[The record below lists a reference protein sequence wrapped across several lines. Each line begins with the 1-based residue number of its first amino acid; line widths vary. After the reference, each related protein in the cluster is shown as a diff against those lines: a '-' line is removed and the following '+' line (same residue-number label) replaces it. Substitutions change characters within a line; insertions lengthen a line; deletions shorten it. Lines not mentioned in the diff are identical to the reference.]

1 MGLVGTVEGVAM
13 PVYRGDA
20 TTGQHVVAAD
30 WRVEGVLPDGRVFS
44 VRVAVGFSFDGCSVP
59 RLLWR
64 LCGHPMEVPR
74 VAAALAHDWLYAAH
88 VCDRETADMIFREIC
103 RMVGLSALRYNTEYW
118 TLRVAGGAAWMSHG
132 AADQEFARAHGA
144 LVINGKTLIG
154 EIEK

>member
-20 TTGQHVVAAD
+20 ATGRHVVAVA
-30 WRVEGVLPDGRVFS
+30 WQVSGVLPDGRVFS

-88 VCDRETADMIFREIC
+88 VCDRATADEIFREVC
-103 RMVGLSALRYNTEYW
+103 KLVGLGAIRRNVEYYA
-118 TLRVAGGAAWMSHG
+118 LRVAGGAAWKSHG

>member
-1 MGLVGTVEGVAM
+1 MGLVGTVEGVVM

-20 TTGQHVVAAD
+20 ATGQHVVAVD
-30 WRVEGVLPDGRVFS
+30 WRVEGVLSDGRVFAVS
-44 VRVAVGFSFDGCSVP
+44 VRVGFKFDGCSVP
-59 RLLWR
+59 RALWR
-64 LCGHPMEVPR
+64 LCGQPMEVPR

-88 VCDRETADMIFREIC
+88 VCDRATADEIFREIC

-118 TLRVAGGAAWMSHG
+118 TLRVAGGAAWKSHG

>member
-1 MGLVGTVEGVAM
+1 MGLVRAVEGIRM
-13 PVYRGDA
+13 PDYHGDPA
-20 TTGQHVVAAD
+20 TGRHVVSIA
-30 WRVEGVLPDGRVFS
+30 WEVSGVLPDGRAFT
-44 VRVAVGFSFDGCSVP
+44 VRVDVGFSFDGCSVP

-74 VAAALAHDWLYAAH
+74 VAASLAHDWLYAAH
-88 VCDRETADMIFREIC
+88 VCDRATADMIFREIC

-118 TLRVAGGAAWMSHG
+118 TLRVAGGAAWNSHG
-132 AADQEFARAHGA
+132 LEDQEFARAHGA

>member
-1 MGLVGTVEGVAM
+1 MGLVGAVEGVKM
-13 PVYRGDA
+13 PVYRGDVA
-20 TTGQHVVAAD
+20 TGRHVVVVAWD
-30 WRVEGVLPDGRVFS
+30 VSGVLPDGRLFTVS
-44 VRVAVGFSFDGCSVP
+44 VRVGFSFDGCSVP

-118 TLRVAGGAAWMSHG
+118 TLRVAGGAAWNSHG
-132 AADQEFARAHGA
+132 AEDQEFARAHGA
-144 LVINGKTLIG
+144 LELGGKIQKGTP
-154 EIEK
+154 